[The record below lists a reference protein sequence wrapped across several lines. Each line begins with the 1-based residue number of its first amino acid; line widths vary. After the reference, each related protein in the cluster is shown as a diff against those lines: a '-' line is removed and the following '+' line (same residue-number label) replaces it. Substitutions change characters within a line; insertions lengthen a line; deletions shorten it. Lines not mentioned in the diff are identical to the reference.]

1 MSEALTE
8 DMNDTAGSVVKP
20 IPQPPIGMLAELT
33 HRCPL
38 QCPYCSNPV
47 ELTRKR
53 EELDTD
59 SWRRVFRQAADM
71 GVLQVHLSGGEPAA
85 RPDLEALI
93 ESCVESGLYSNLITA
108 GVNISRAR
116 LDALADAGLDHVQ
129 LSVQG
134 ATAEVNDRIANL
146 PDAFDKKLAF
156 AREVTD
162 VGLPLTLN
170 SVIHRHNLHQIPDL
184 VELAVELG
192 ARRLEIA
199 HAQYYGW
206 ALENRAALMPP
217 REQVMEALELVEAAR
232 ERLKG
237 KLVIDA
243 VVPDYYARLPKPC
256 MNGWGRQSL
265 NVTPSGRVLPCHA
278 AETIPGLEFWNVRDH
293 GLDEIWRDNPAFNAY
308 RGTDW
313 MPDACQSCDRREL
326 DWGGC
331 RCQALAL
338 TGDATQMDPVCEL
351 SPYHDEVQTL
361 AIQDASRDDDF
372 IYRRFARQPA

>member
-1 MSEALTE
+1 MNTPSEAR
-8 DMNDTAGSVVKP
+8 
-20 IPQPPIGMLAELT
+20 QRPPIGMLAELT

-53 EELDTD
+53 EELDTET
-59 SWRRVFRQAADM
+59 WQRVFAEAAEL
-71 GVLQVHLSGGEPAA
+71 GVLQVHLSGGEPAL
-85 RPDLEALI
+85 RQDLEALVA
-93 ESCVESGLYSNLITA
+93 SCAEHGLYSNLITA

-116 LDALADAGLDHVQ
+116 LEALADAGLDHVQ

-134 ATAEVNDRIANL
+134 ATAEVNDYIANL
-146 PDAFDKKLAF
+146 PGAFDKKRAF
-156 AREVTD
+156 AAEVTD

-170 SVIHRHNLHQIPDL
+170 SVIHRANLHQIPDL
-184 VELAVELG
+184 VELALELG

-206 ALENRAALMPP
+206 ALRNRAALMPP

-265 NVTPSGRVLPCHA
+265 NVTPAGKVLPCHA
-278 AETIPGLEFWNVRDH
+278 AETIPGLEFWNVREQALGD
-293 GLDEIWRDNPAFNAY
+293 IWQHNPAFNAY

-313 MPDACQSCDRREL
+313 MPDTCQSCDRREI

-351 SPYHDEVQTL
+351 SPYHDEIQTL
-361 AIQDASRDDDF
+361 AITDSSRDDDF
-372 IYRRFARQPA
+372 TYRRFAKSTPH

>member
-1 MSEALTE
+1 MNTQPEARQSPS
-8 DMNDTAGSVVKP
+8 MQP
-20 IPQPPIGMLAELT
+20 PPIGMLAELT

-53 EELDTD
+53 EEVDTET
-59 SWRRVFRQAADM
+59 WQRVFAEAAEL
-71 GVLQVHLSGGEPAA
+71 GVLQVHLSGGEPAL
-85 RPDLEALI
+85 RQDLEALVA
-93 ESCVESGLYSNLITA
+93 SCAEHGLYSNLITA

-116 LDALADAGLDHVQ
+116 LEALADAGLDHVQ

-134 ATAEVNDRIANL
+134 ATAEVNDHIANL
-146 PDAFDKKLAF
+146 PGAFDKKLAF
-156 AREVTD
+156 AAEVTD

-170 SVIHRHNLHQIPDL
+170 SVIHRANLHQIPDL
-184 VELAVELG
+184 VELALELG

-206 ALENRAALMPP
+206 ALQNRGALMPP
-217 REQVMEALELVEAAR
+217 REQVMEALDLVEAAR

-265 NVTPSGRVLPCHA
+265 NVTPAGKVLPCHA
-278 AETIPGLEFWNVRDH
+278 AETIPGLEFWNVGEHALGD
-293 GLDEIWRDNPAFNAY
+293 IWQNNPAFNAY

-313 MPDACQSCDRREL
+313 MPETCQSCDRREI

-338 TGDATQMDPVCEL
+338 TGDATQMDPVCEF
-351 SPYHDEVQTL
+351 SPYHEEIQTL
-361 AIQDASRDDDF
+361 AIIDSSRDDEF
-372 IYRRFARQPA
+372 TYRRFARQPA

>member
-1 MSEALTE
+1 MNSQPEAHRSPS
-8 DMNDTAGSVVKP
+8 MQP
-20 IPQPPIGMLAELT
+20 PPIGMLAELT

-53 EELDTD
+53 EELDTET
-59 SWRRVFRQAADM
+59 WQRVFAEAAEL
-71 GVLQVHLSGGEPAA
+71 GVLQVHLSGGEPAL
-85 RPDLEALI
+85 RQDLETLVA
-93 ESCVESGLYSNLITA
+93 SCAEHGLYSNLITA

-134 ATAEVNDRIANL
+134 ATAEVNDHIANL
-146 PDAFDKKLAF
+146 PGAFDKKLAF
-156 AREVTD
+156 AAEVTD

-170 SVIHRHNLHQIPDL
+170 SVIHRANLHQIPDL
-184 VELAVELG
+184 VELALELG

-206 ALENRAALMPP
+206 ALQNRGALMPP

-265 NVTPSGRVLPCHA
+265 NVTPTGKVLPCHA

-293 GLDEIWRDNPAFNAY
+293 ALGDIWQESPAFNAY
-308 RGTDW
+308 RGTAW
-313 MPDACQSCDRREL
+313 MPDACQSCDRREI

-331 RCQALAL
+331 RCQALML
-338 TGDATQMDPVCEL
+338 TGDATQMDPVCER
-351 SPYHDEVQTL
+351 SPYHDEIQTL
-361 AIQDASRDDDF
+361 AIVDSSRDDDF
-372 IYRRFARQPA
+372 TYRRFARQPA

>member
-1 MSEALTE
+1 MNSQPEARQSPS
-8 DMNDTAGSVVKP
+8 MQP
-20 IPQPPIGMLAELT
+20 PPIGMLAELT

-53 EELDTD
+53 EELDTET
-59 SWRRVFRQAADM
+59 WQRVFAEAAEL
-71 GVLQVHLSGGEPAA
+71 GVLQVHLSGGEPAL
-85 RPDLEALI
+85 RQDLEALVA
-93 ESCVESGLYSNLITA
+93 SCAEHDLYSNLITA

-116 LDALADAGLDHVQ
+116 LEALADAGLDHVQ

-134 ATAEVNDRIANL
+134 ATAEVNDHIANL
-146 PDAFDKKLAF
+146 PGAFDKKLAF
-156 AREVTD
+156 AAEVTD

-170 SVIHRHNLHQIPDL
+170 SVIHRANLHQIPDL
-184 VELAVELG
+184 VELALELG
-192 ARRLEIA
+192 TRRLEIA

-206 ALENRAALMPP
+206 ALQNRGALMPP

-265 NVTPSGRVLPCHA
+265 NVSPSGKVLPCHA

-293 GLDEIWRDNPAFNAY
+293 ALGDIWQESPAFNAY
-308 RGTDW
+308 RGTAW
-313 MPDACQSCDRREL
+313 MPDACQSCDRREI

-331 RCQALAL
+331 RCQALMV

-351 SPYHDEVQTL
+351 SPYHDEIQTL
-361 AIQDASRDDDF
+361 AIVDSRRDDEF
-372 IYRRFARQPA
+372 TYRRFSRQPA

>member
-1 MSEALTE
+1 MTPGTNAPVSQPPA
-8 DMNDTAGSVVKP
+8 
-20 IPQPPIGMLAELT
+20 PQPPIGMLAELT

-53 EELDTD
+53 DELDTET
-59 SWRRVFRQAADM
+59 WQRVFAEAAEL

-93 ESCVESGLYSNLITA
+93 AGCVDSGLYSNLITA
-108 GVNISRAR
+108 GVNISRTR
-116 LDALADAGLDHVQ
+116 LEALADAGLDHVQ
-129 LSVQG
+129 LSIQG

-146 PDAFDKKLAF
+146 PGAFDKKRAF
-156 AREVTD
+156 ARDVTD

-184 VELAVELG
+184 VELALELG

-206 ALENRAALMPP
+206 ALANRGALMPP
-217 REQVMEALELVEAAR
+217 REQVMEALALVEAAR

-265 NVTPSGRVLPCHA
+265 NVTPNGRVLPCHA
-278 AETIPGLEFWNVRDH
+278 AETIPGLEFWNVREH
-293 GLDEIWRDNPAFNAY
+293 ALGEIWRDNPAFNAY

-313 MPDACQSCDRREL
+313 MPDACQSCDRREI

-338 TGDATQMDPVCEL
+338 TGDAAQMDPVCEF
-351 SPYHDEVQTL
+351 SPYHEEVQTL
-361 AIQDASRDDDF
+361 AIRDARKDDDF
-372 IYRRFARQPA
+372 AYRRFARQNA

>member
-1 MSEALTE
+1 MSAARETFEAQ
-8 DMNDTAGSVVKP
+8 
-20 IPQPPIGMLAELT
+20 QPPPLGMLAELT

-53 EELDTD
+53 DELDTE
-59 SWRRVFRQAADM
+59 SWQRVFREAADL

-85 RPDLEALI
+85 RADLEALVAG
-93 ESCVESGLYSNLITA
+93 CAESGLYSNLITA

-116 LDALADAGLDHVQ
+116 LEALADAGLDHVQ

-146 PDAFDKKLAF
+146 PGAFEKKRAF
-156 AREVTD
+156 AREVVD
-162 VGLPLTLN
+162 AGLPLTLN
-170 SVIHRHNLHQIPDL
+170 SVIHRANLHQIPDL
-184 VELAVELG
+184 VELALELG

-206 ALENRAALMPP
+206 ALENRGALMPP
-217 REQVMEALELVEAAR
+217 RDQVMRALDEVEAAR

-265 NVTPSGRVLPCHA
+265 NVSPSGKVLPCHA
-278 AETIPGLEFWNVRDH
+278 AETIPGLEFWNVRDRAL
-293 GLDEIWRDNPAFNAY
+293 GDIWQHSPAFNAF
-308 RGTDW
+308 RGTAW
-313 MPDACQSCDRREL
+313 MPDACQSCERREI

-331 RCQALAL
+331 RCQALML
-338 TGDATQMDPVCEL
+338 TGDARQMDPVCER
-351 SPYHDEVQTL
+351 SPYHDEIQTL
-361 AIQDASRDDDF
+361 AIVDSQRDDDF
-372 IYRRFARQPA
+372 TYRRFRRG

>member
-1 MSEALTE
+1 MNTQPEARQSPS
-8 DMNDTAGSVVKP
+8 MQP
-20 IPQPPIGMLAELT
+20 PPIGMLAELT

-53 EELDTD
+53 EELDTET
-59 SWRRVFRQAADM
+59 WQRVFAEAAEL
-71 GVLQVHLSGGEPAA
+71 GVLQVHLSGGEPAL
-85 RPDLEALI
+85 RQDLEALVA
-93 ESCVESGLYSNLITA
+93 SCAEHGLYSNLITA

-134 ATAEVNDRIANL
+134 ATAEVNDHIANL
-146 PDAFDKKLAF
+146 PGAFDKKLAF
-156 AREVTD
+156 AAEVTD

-170 SVIHRHNLHQIPDL
+170 SVIHRANLHQIPDL
-184 VELAVELG
+184 VELALELG

-206 ALENRAALMPP
+206 ALQNRGALMPP
-217 REQVMEALELVEAAR
+217 REQVMEALDLVEAAR

-265 NVTPSGRVLPCHA
+265 NVTPAGKVLPCHA
-278 AETIPGLEFWNVRDH
+278 AETIPGLEFWNVGEHALGD
-293 GLDEIWRDNPAFNAY
+293 IWQNNPAFNAY

-313 MPDACQSCDRREL
+313 MPETCQSCDRREI

-338 TGDATQMDPVCEL
+338 TGDATQMDPVCEF
-351 SPYHDEVQTL
+351 SPYHDEIQTL
-361 AIQDASRDDDF
+361 AIIDSSRDDEF
-372 IYRRFARQPA
+372 TYRRFARQPA

>member
-1 MSEALTE
+1 MNTPSEARQRPVSQPS
-8 DMNDTAGSVVKP
+8 GQP
-20 IPQPPIGMLAELT
+20 PPIGMLAELT

-53 EELDTD
+53 EELDTET
-59 SWRRVFRQAADM
+59 WQRVFAEAAEL
-71 GVLQVHLSGGEPAA
+71 GVLQVHLSGGEPAL
-85 RPDLEALI
+85 RQDLETLVA
-93 ESCVESGLYSNLITA
+93 SCAEHGLYSNLITA

-116 LDALADAGLDHVQ
+116 LEALADAGLDHVQ

-134 ATAEVNDRIANL
+134 ATAKVNDHIANL
-146 PDAFDKKLAF
+146 PGAFDKKLAF
-156 AREVTD
+156 AAEVTD

-170 SVIHRHNLHQIPDL
+170 SVIHRANLHQIPDL
-184 VELAVELG
+184 VELALALG

-206 ALENRAALMPP
+206 ALQNRGALMPP

-265 NVTPSGRVLPCHA
+265 NVSPLGKVLPCHA

-293 GLDEIWRDNPAFNAY
+293 ALGEIWQESPAFNAY
-308 RGTDW
+308 RGTAW
-313 MPDACQSCDRREL
+313 MPDACQSCDRREI

-331 RCQALAL
+331 RCQALML

-351 SPYHDEVQTL
+351 SPYHDEIQTL
-361 AIQDASRDDDF
+361 AIVDSRRDDEF
-372 IYRRFARQPA
+372 IYRRFSRQPA

>member
-1 MSEALTE
+1 MNTQPEARQSPS
-8 DMNDTAGSVVKP
+8 MQP
-20 IPQPPIGMLAELT
+20 PPIGMLAELT

-53 EELDTD
+53 EELDTET
-59 SWRRVFRQAADM
+59 WQRVFAEAAEL
-71 GVLQVHLSGGEPAA
+71 GVLQVHLSGGEPAL
-85 RPDLEALI
+85 RQDLEALVA
-93 ESCVESGLYSNLITA
+93 SCAEHGLYSNLITA

-116 LDALADAGLDHVQ
+116 LEALADAGLDHVQ

-134 ATAEVNDRIANL
+134 ATAEVNDHIANL
-146 PDAFDKKLAF
+146 PGAFDKKLAF
-156 AREVTD
+156 AAEVTD

-170 SVIHRHNLHQIPDL
+170 SVIHRANLHQIPDL
-184 VELAVELG
+184 VELALELG

-206 ALENRAALMPP
+206 ALQNRGALMPP
-217 REQVMEALELVEAAR
+217 REQVMEALDLVEAAR

-265 NVTPSGRVLPCHA
+265 NVTPTGKVLPCHA
-278 AETIPGLEFWNVRDH
+278 AETIPGLEFLNVGEHALGD
-293 GLDEIWRDNPAFNAY
+293 IWQHSPAFNAY

-313 MPDACQSCDRREL
+313 MPDACQSCDRREI

-331 RCQALAL
+331 RCQALML
-338 TGDATQMDPVCEL
+338 TGDAAQMDPVCEF
-351 SPYHDEVQTL
+351 SPYHDEIQTL
-361 AIQDASRDDDF
+361 AVIDSSREDEF
-372 IYRRFARQPA
+372 TYRRFARQPA

>member
-1 MSEALTE
+1 MAEYRR
-8 DMNDTAGSVVKP
+8 DTVSSTAKP
-20 IPQPPIGMLAELT
+20 VPQPPIGMLAELT

-38 QCPYCSNPV
+38 QCPYCSNPI

-59 SWRRVFRQAADM
+59 TWRRVFRQAADM

-93 ESCVESGLYSNLITA
+93 ASCVESGLYSNLITA

-146 PDAFDKKLAF
+146 PGAFDKKLAF
-156 AREVTD
+156 ARNVTD

-265 NVTPSGRVLPCHA
+265 NVTPAGKVLPCHA

-293 GLDEIWRDNPAFNAY
+293 GLNEIWRDNPAFNAY

-313 MPDACQSCDRREL
+313 MPDSCQSCDRREI

-351 SPYHDEVQTL
+351 SPYHDEVQVL
-361 AIQDASRDDDF
+361 AIRDAGRDDDF
-372 IYRRFARQPA
+372 RYRRFAAAPR